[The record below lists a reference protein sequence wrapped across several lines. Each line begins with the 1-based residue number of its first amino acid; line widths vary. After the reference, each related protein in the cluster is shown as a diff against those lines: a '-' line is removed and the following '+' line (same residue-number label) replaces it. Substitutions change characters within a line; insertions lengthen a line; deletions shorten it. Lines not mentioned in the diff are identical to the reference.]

1 LWIAAEEPFLDDSC
15 DPYGEAKG
23 FCHEVEVVWSSR
35 ASESELP
42 GMRDVAA
49 ALVCVVAGKEKLLRG
64 KLAMTGKGRSSAA
77 CCQIAT
83 PLSKEWS
90 AALLKRE
97 SLCQKVMDLKSNEHE
112 RTSVK
117 E

>member
-1 LWIAAEEPFLDDSC
+1 MVVKSLRVRAPGYAGCSGSASMRGCWK
-15 DPYGEAKG
+15 GEVTAR
-23 FCHEVEVVWSSR
+23 EVGHDGQGKKFSGL
-35 ASESELP
+35 LP
-42 GMRDVAA
+42 
-49 ALVCVVAGKEKLLRG
+49 
-64 KLAMTGKGRSSAA
+64 
-77 CCQIAT
+77 IAT